1 MAQGSRTSRNA
12 TVNRKTAETEIALT
26 LAIDGRGTSTIDT
39 GVAFFDHMLTL
50 FAKHGLF
57 DLQVKASGDVDVDYH
72 HTVEDVGLVLG
83 QAFKEA
89 LGDKIGIRRYGF
101 FLLPMDECLARV
113 VVDVGG
119 RPHLVYEATAP
130 TMFVRDFNIVLVK
143 EFCRA
148 FSNALGANL
157 HVQLLY
163 GEEPHH
169 VAEAIFKC
177 LARAADMATQI
188 EPRAADLL
196 PSTKGQI

>member
-1 MAQGSRTSRNA
+1 MAKNLNRVA
-12 TVNRKTAETEIALT
+12 TVARKTAETDIVIT
-26 LAIDGRGTSTIDT
+26 LGVDGAGISKIDT
-39 GVAFFDHMLTL
+39 GVPFFDHMLTL

-57 DLQVKASGDVDVDYH
+57 DLTIKAQGDVEVDYH

-89 LGDKIGIRRYGF
+89 LGDKIGIKRYGF
-101 FLLPMDECLARV
+101 FLLPMDESLARV

-148 FSNALGANL
+148 LSNALGANL
-157 HVQLLY
+157 HVSLIY

-169 VAEAIFKC
+169 VAEAIFKG
-177 LARAADMATQI
+177 LARALDAATQI
-188 EPRAADLL
+188 EPRAADQL
-196 PSTKGQI
+196 PSTKGKI

>member
-1 MAQGSRTSRNA
+1 MATGSSSSRTA

-26 LAIDGRGTSTIDT
+26 LNVDGRGNATIAT
-39 GVAFFDHMLTL
+39 GVPFFDHMLTL
-50 FAKHGLF
+50 FTKHGLF
-57 DLQVKASGDVDVDYH
+57 DLEVNAKGDVDVDYH

-89 LGDKIGIRRYGF
+89 L
-101 FLLPMDECLARV
+101 PMDESLARV
-113 VVDVGG
+113 AVDVGG
-119 RPHLVYEATAP
+119 RPHLVYEANPP

-157 HVQLLY
+157 HVQLVY

-177 LARAADMATQI
+177 LARALDMATQI

-196 PSTKGQI
+196 PSTKGKI